1 MKKILLILLL
11 IILFPYLIVTLFIKE
26 DTTKIKFI
34 FKEDEKVRVKQ
45 TESGNIV
52 EVPLEE
58 YVAGVV
64 AGEMPITFETEALK
78 AQAVAARSY
87 VLKKIEQNYKNSYDV
102 VDTVLN
108 QVYLDDESL
117 KNKWKDKYE
126 ERIQKIKKVVL
137 DTKGE
142 YLTYNGKVIEAFFF
156 STSSGLTENCE
167 EVFVEA
173 LPYLRSV
180 DSHYDEISPV
190 YETQKVINYTEF
202 CNKLGIENVPL
213 NINITKTTSTGRIKN
228 ITINGVN
235 FTGNQVT
242 QRLGLRSN
250 YFEIKQDN
258 DNVIVTTK
266 GYGHGVGMSQYG
278 ANGMA
283 KEGYTYKDILN
294 HYYTNVE
301 ISKI

>member
-1 MKKILLILLL
+1 MKKIFSILLL

-87 VLKKIEQNYKNSYDV
+87 VLKKIEQNYKNNYDV

-108 QVYLDDESL
+108 QVYLDNESL

-213 NINITKTTSTGRIKN
+213 NIKITKTTSTGRIKN

-258 DNVIVTTK
+258 DNVIITTK

-294 HYYTNVE
+294 HYYTNIQ

>member
-1 MKKILLILLL
+1 MKKIFSILLL

-87 VLKKIEQNYKNSYDV
+87 VLKKIEQNYKNNYDV

-108 QVYLDDESL
+108 QVYLDNESL

-213 NINITKTTSTGRIKN
+213 NIKITKTTSTGRIKN

-294 HYYTNVE
+294 HYYTNIQ

>member
-1 MKKILLILLL
+1 MKKIFLILLL

-190 YETQKVINYTEF
+190 YETEKVMNYTEF
-202 CNKLGIENVPL
+202 CNKLGIENIPL

-242 QRLGLRSN
+242 QKLGLRSN

-258 DNVIVTTK
+258 DNIIVTTK